1 MPMVAIISMDIKNF
15 RKVFKLKNNYFNPV
29 KIQIKKTWVEKLFFY
44 SFSVVTIIIAT
55 DLINKI

>member
-1 MPMVAIISMDIKNF
+1 MPMVSIISMIYKNF
-15 RKVFKLKNNYFNPV
+15 RKVCMLKNNYFNLV
-29 KIQIKKTWVEKLFFY
+29 KKQIEKTWVDKLFFY

>member
-1 MPMVAIISMDIKNF
+1 M
-15 RKVFKLKNNYFNPV
+15 LKNNYFNPV